1 MSISFPHCTP
11 RGLPGKE
18 PIIKHLQPNGKW
30 MDLPSSDVV
39 FDDIKVRRCF
49 SPDYCNVLFPLLF
62 LKKNFD
68 LSL

>member
-30 MDLPSSDVV
+30 MDLPSSEVV
-39 FDDIKVRRCF
+39 FDDIKVR
-49 SPDYCNVLFPLLF
+49 
-62 LKKNFD
+62 
-68 LSL
+68 